1 MLDDK
6 VNHPSHYTAGKFEV
20 IEIIESIANS
30 MNLTP
35 FEGYMLGNTLKYLAR
50 FKHKN
55 GLEDLNKAKWY
66 LERLIKD
73 QEDKD
78 KVR

>member
-1 MLDDK
+1 MSDN
-6 VNHPSHYTAGKFEV
+6 VSHPAHYTAGKYEV
-20 IEIIESIANS
+20 IDIIESIVNS
-30 MNLTP
+30 MELKP

-55 GLEDLNKAKWY
+55 GLEDLKKAQEY
-66 LERLIKD
+66 LSMLIRD